1 MSTPLSDFVTV
12 TITTTPQMPS
22 QTGFGTPLVMGYH
35 TLYVDRVRA
44 YSNLD
49 EATDD
54 GLTST
59 GVGAGAYWALAAIFA
74 QNPRPPQALLGRR
87 TNAFTQS
94 LRIVPTTA
102 VQGSLIRLQFGELG
116 GEMSQI
122 SYEVPGSSS
131 VALIIDQLKIQIDA
145 LNLDVTTTDNATS
158 LDIVADV
165 AGTLFNIKNRVN
177 VTLQDRTALPADLD
191 DDIDAVSAENDEW
204 YGIGLDSNSKAEIEA
219 VAAQIET
226 KKKLFF
232 TGCADSDVATSAT
245 DDVMS
250 DLSDDGLFR
259 TNFFY
264 NGRDLLSY
272 TGIAAMAENFPYAP
286 GSSTYT
292 FKTLA
297 GVTVDVLSS
306 TEKGYIQGKNGNVY
320 IEVARTKNTHKGV
333 SAAGEFI
340 DIAVG
345 RDWLQAR
352 LEESVFGALRAARK
366 IPYTDAGV
374 DLIKGAVRG
383 PLQAG
388 VRNGFLAETPKYTV
402 TAPKVAD
409 VDITDRQNR
418 LLPDVKFGANLA
430 GAIIAV
436 QLSGTISV

>member
-44 YSNLD
+44 YANLD
-49 EATDD
+49 EAVAD

-59 GVGAGAYWALAAIFA
+59 GVGAGAYWALAAIFS
-74 QNPRPPQALLGRR
+74 QNPHPPQALLGRR

-102 VQGSLIRLQFGELG
+102 VEGSLIRLEFGALG
-116 GEMSQI
+116 GTMNQI

-145 LNLDVTTTDNATS
+145 LNLDVTTTDNTTS
-158 LDIVADV
+158 LDIVADN
-165 AGTLFNIKNRVN
+165 AGELFNIMNREN
-177 VTLQDRTALPADLD
+177 VTLEDRTALPADLD
-191 DDIDAVSAENDEW
+191 DDIDAVSAVNDEW
-204 YGIGLDSNSKAEIEA
+204 YGMGLDSNSEAEIAA
-219 VAAQIET
+219 VAAHIET

-232 TGCADSDVATSAT
+232 TGNADTAVATSST
-245 DDVMS
+245 TDVMS
-250 DLSDDGLFR
+250 DLQDAGYFR

-264 NGRDLLSY
+264 NSRDLLSY

-297 GVTVDVLSS
+297 GVTVDNLSS
-306 TEKGYIQGKNGNVY
+306 TEKDFVQDKNGNVY

-383 PLQAG
+383 PLEAG
-388 VRNGFLAETPKYTV
+388 VRNSFLSATPKYTV

-409 VDITDRQNR
+409 VSVTDRQNR